1 MTKRKR
7 PMKIFLDCSDPD
19 LLKPAIDTGLVDGVT
34 TNPTLMK
41 KQGMEPVDVIYKIS
55 ELFSW
60 SSSVSAE
67 VVGETADEMLAMAV
81 DYYQIAPNVT
91 IKLPCTVEGL
101 KACSDLTEDGIKTN
115 ITLIFSA
122 AQAILAAK
130 AGATYVS
137 PFVGRVYDQSF
148 DGIGLIKDISSLY
161 MMHDIETQVLS
172 ASIRDVKQVTD
183 SYKAGADVVTMPLP
197 IFYKMYKHVLTDTGL
212 SQFNK
217 DWEQLQS
224 DLNNG

>member
-1 MTKRKR
+1 
-7 PMKIFLDCSDPD
+7 MKIFLDCSDPE
-19 LLKPAIDTGLVDGVT
+19 LLKPAVETGLIDGVT

-41 KQGMEPVDVIYKIS
+41 KQGMEPLDVIQKIC

-67 VVGETADEMLAMAV
+67 VTGETADERLEMAV

-91 IKLPCTVEGL
+91 IKLPCNKQGL
-101 KACSDLTEDGIKTN
+101 LACSDLTEDGIKTN
-115 ITLIFSA
+115 ITLIFSE
-122 AQAILAAK
+122 AQAVLAAK

-137 PFVGRVYDQSF
+137 PFVGRVNDNSF
-148 DGIGLIKDISSLY
+148 DGIGLIKGISELY
-161 MMHDIETQVLS
+161 MMHDIETQILS

-183 SYKAGADVVTMPLP
+183 SYKAGADVVTMPIG
-197 IFYKMYKHVLTDTGL
+197 IFDKMYKHVLTDVGL
-212 SQFNK
+212 AQFNK
-217 DWEQLQS
+217 DWESLLS

>member
-1 MTKRKR
+1 
-7 PMKIFLDCSDPD
+7 MKIFLDCSDPE

-67 VVGETADEMLAMAV
+67 VVGETADQMLEMAV

>member
-1 MTKRKR
+1 
-7 PMKIFLDCSDPD
+7 MKIFLDCSDPD

>member
-1 MTKRKR
+1 
-7 PMKIFLDCSDPD
+7 MKSFLDCSDPD

>member
-1 MTKRKR
+1 MT
-7 PMKIFLDCSDPD
+7 IFLDCSDPE
-19 LLKPAIDTGLVDGVT
+19 LLKPAVETGLIDGVT

-41 KQGMEPVDVIYKIS
+41 KQGMEPLDVIQKIC

-67 VVGETADEMLAMAV
+67 VTGETADEMLEMAV

-91 IKLPCTVEGL
+91 IKLPCNKQGL
-101 KACSDLTEDGIKTN
+101 LACSDLTEDGIKTN
-115 ITLIFSA
+115 ITLIFSE
-122 AQAILAAK
+122 AQAVLAAK

-137 PFVGRVYDQSF
+137 PFVGRVNDNSF
-148 DGIGLIKDISSLY
+148 DGIGLIKGISELY
-161 MMHDIETQVLS
+161 MMHDIETQILS

-183 SYKAGADVVTMPLP
+183 SYKAGADVVTMPIG
-197 IFYKMYKHVLTDTGL
+197 IFDKMYKHVLTDVGL
-212 SQFNK
+212 AQFNK
-217 DWEQLQS
+217 DWESLLS

>member
-1 MTKRKR
+1 M
-7 PMKIFLDCSDPD
+7 
-19 LLKPAIDTGLVDGVT
+19 
-34 TNPTLMK
+34 
-41 KQGMEPVDVIYKIS
+41 
-55 ELFSW
+55 
-60 SSSVSAE
+60 AE